1 MAESPLT
8 SAGIFCTA
16 DATTYVKNCRCV
28 LEKRVILVVDDE
40 EYVAKL
46 AKAILMRS
54 GFDVTIAQ
62 SGRAGLEAVQ
72 AKAGRVA
79 LALLDVRMPDI
90 DGLSLLPLLREAD
103 PNMKVIL
110 TSGYIGENVLS
121 QFGDE
126 VGFLQKRFNVAGL
139 TAAVETA
146 LSVA

>member
-1 MAESPLT
+1 M
-8 SAGIFCTA
+8 
-16 DATTYVKNCRCV
+16 
-28 LEKRVILVVDDE
+28 ILVVDDE